1 MKNDLLEVMQETER
15 LVPSIAQRSHGITKF
30 EEKLSALISLIV
42 NERGFRTTMR
52 KAMLEEAATVSE
64 FPILFGTILD
74 RQLLAK
80 YSIYKPDWRNYI
92 KVGSQMDFRPQQPI
106 GVFGLQGA
114 LAAVPSRDEYKQD
127 AKLGSGAVQITLTK
141 FGRRFG
147 LGWEVLINDDLSAFS
162 DIAERLANAASRT
175 EYRQATALLINA
187 DGNGPNTV
195 LFGAPIAHPVDGKN
209 VTNKFTG
216 AGSALSVTS
225 VARAV
230 QAFREFVDADNEP
243 ILIDGFEMVVPPALE
258 VTMYQVLQSQLLI
271 AAGGDGTAGAKAI
284 ITPNK
289 NVIPNFSITGH
300 VNAYLPILDTSANKN
315 TTWYMIAK
323 LANGAAVQLNFL
335 RGHETPEL
343 VMKNPN
349 KLTLGGATQNPLE
362 GDFESDAIDWRV
374 RHIMGG
380 AVIDPRMA
388 IVSVGA

>member
-1 MKNDLLEVMQETER
+1 
-15 LVPSIAQRSHGITKF
+15 
-30 EEKLSALISLIV
+30 
-42 NERGFRTTMR
+42 
-52 KAMLEEAATVSE
+52 
-64 FPILFGTILD
+64 
-74 RQLLAK
+74 
-80 YSIYKPDWRNYI
+80 
-92 KVGSQMDFRPQQPI
+92 
-106 GVFGLQGA
+106 
-114 LAAVPSRDEYKQD
+114 
-127 AKLGSGAVQITLTK
+127 
-141 FGRRFG
+141 
-147 LGWEVLINDDLSAFS
+147 
-162 DIAERLANAASRT
+162 
-175 EYRQATALLINA
+175 
-187 DGNGPNTV
+187 
-195 LFGAPIAHPVDGKN
+195 
-209 VTNKFTG
+209 
-216 AGSALSVTS
+216 

-230 QAFREFVDADNEP
+230 QAFREFVDADGEP

-315 TTWYMIAK
+315 TTWYLIAK